1 MYVDFKMHRIWYVKI
16 YKVPKVEYCLLYL
29 VPGSTLFIILIKIEI
44 SIISINS
51 VSLTVSMIN
60 NINDISINPIEISI
74 VVIFDM
80 TIVLGAQVK
89 QVNYVPIYLIIL
101 HFCASPYY

>member
-1 MYVDFKMHRIWYVKI
+1 
-16 YKVPKVEYCLLYL
+16 
-29 VPGSTLFIILIKIEI
+29 
-44 SIISINS
+44 
-51 VSLTVSMIN
+51 MIN

-101 HFCASPYY
+101 DFCASPCY

>member
-1 MYVDFKMHRIWYVKI
+1 
-16 YKVPKVEYCLLYL
+16 
-29 VPGSTLFIILIKIEI
+29 
-44 SIISINS
+44 
-51 VSLTVSMIN
+51 MIN

-74 VVIFDM
+74 VVIFDT

-89 QVNYVPIYLIIL
+89 QMNYIPIYLIIL